1 MHLIEKHISTFVVF
15 LQSWGI
21 SIEMHQILNAKQLM
35 LPIPKLMTSSYHHVE
50 LAPPADTD
58 ALLFLRFGLGNPP
71 APGVFGLSLLLLP
84 FLAGGILVF
93 NAGGAGA
100 ALAAV
105 DRGPLAP
112 AAVTAS
118 FPASFLPVDERWK
131 SPGWPVMG
139 FSSIYSSPYLKV
151 MSRVSSRRRLPRYVL
166 LLFDIACFFE
176 CSESGRGVFSLL
188 ICPSW
193 DSVDLRRL
201 AVGGGR

>member
-1 MHLIEKHISTFVVF
+1 
-15 LQSWGI
+15 
-21 SIEMHQILNAKQLM
+21 
-35 LPIPKLMTSSYHHVE
+35 
-50 LAPPADTD
+50 
-58 ALLFLRFGLGNPP
+58 
-71 APGVFGLSLLLLP
+71 LLP

-100 ALAAV
+100 ALVVV

-118 FPASFLPVDERWK
+118 FPASFLPVDERWN

-139 FSSIYSSPYLKV
+139 FSSIYSSPYLKD

-166 LLFDIACFFE
+166 LFVDTACFFD

-188 ICPSW
+188 VCASC